1 MALFATGDPN
11 ALQLLPELPELVF
24 GLISFAIV
32 FYFLSKFAFPKLN
45 AALEERRDAIQ
56 GQLEEADRAVTEAKK
71 SQAEYE
77 ALLRDAQL
85 EANKLLEQT
94 RQDAEVQRESIV
106 RKAKQEAEKIRDDA
120 HTHASAERDRVLRE
134 ARDDIGNLAMVLA
147 SRIVRR
153 EIDEERHSDIVDEF
167 IQELANK

>member
-1 MALFATGDPN
+1 MVLFAAGDPD
-11 ALQLLPELPELVF
+11 ALQLLPEIPELVF

-32 FYFLSKFAFPKLN
+32 FFFLSKYAFPKLN
-45 AALEERRDAIQ
+45 ATLEERRDAIQ
-56 GQLEEADRAVTEAKK
+56 GQIEEADRAVAEAKK
-71 SQAEYE
+71 VQEEYQAM
-77 ALLRDAQL
+77 LRDAQL

-120 HTHASAERDRVLRE
+120 NTAATAERERVLRE
-134 ARDDIGNLAMVLA
+134 ARDDIGSLAMVLA

-167 IQELANK
+167 INELASK